1 MIIQMKA
8 VTGGGRNASMAAIRQ
23 AVQAEGGSV
32 NSHELYSD
40 IAAHLSF
47 EIDGE
52 RIAAFVDRLA
62 LAAIRVAEDI
72 GEYGQ
77 SGNVRCRLNITF
89 VHADPDANQDA
100 GGI

>member
-1 MIIQMKA
+1 MNKMKA
-8 VTGGGRNASMAAIRQ
+8 ETGGERNAMLAAIRQ
-23 AVQAEGGSV
+23 AVHAEGGSI

-40 IAAHLSF
+40 IAAHLAF

-62 LAAIRVAEDI
+62 VFDIRVSEDI

-77 SGNVRCRLNITF
+77 TGNVRCGLHITF
-89 VHADPDANQDA
+89 IQADPELNRQTR
-100 GGI
+100 

>member
-1 MIIQMKA
+1 MFQMQA
-8 VTGGGRNASMAAIRQ
+8 VTGGARNAALAAIRQ
-23 AVQAEGGSV
+23 AVQAEGGAV

-62 LAAIRVAEDI
+62 LAAIRVSEDI

-77 SGNVRCRLNITF
+77 TGKVRCALNITF
-89 VHADPDANQDA
+89 VHADPDTNLEFPASV
-100 GGI
+100 